1 MEPASD
7 PKGLSPAKQRLL
19 ETKLRLAD
27 ADEEISGTLAHLQ
40 RLQLRRKDILVDL
53 NILTSPILNLPPEI
67 ICEIFIHCLPPPRTL
82 PDPRDAPLLLG
93 HVCRRWRSIAYSF
106 TQLWSSV
113 TVSDVLSAMLL
124 PPPRAGLL
132 DMLDAWLI
140 HSGDNLLS
148 VSIVPDAQ
156 NPDIPLVLG
165 RSPVFGTIRHTS
177 HRWRELEI
185 VRRLEDFQVLLNRD
199 APWNLPHLV
208 KLTLLLANNGRHPS
222 GFPPNLLSNLN
233 DAPALRE
240 VHVMG
245 FAPLNLLIPWSQLTT
260 VHAENLLPIE
270 CLQTLAA
277 TTSLIDGTFSIWI
290 EQFFHLPAT
299 APIARPPRLTSLTL
313 SGELCTG
320 LLDHIELPSIKKFS
334 LSIGPNDDFGPL
346 VAFFARSS
354 TLKEVALDIRGA
366 VPPADLI
373 TCLEAMA
380 GIETL
385 SFGVHTGL
393 MNGPLPWALLSN
405 FALLPSIRRLTIR
418 ERIDRYHEPPL
429 DEGGVAEMLAA
440 RWAGGAGT
448 LKSFCLVTTHLFCV
462 GGAVHPGFAA
472 LAEEG
477 MGIVLRSH
485 GAGPFRVVYFDSAKQ
500 SSRSNGKGK
509 GKARAL

>member
-1 MEPASD
+1 MSNPQDVSRRIESTSDAKPEATNPQMEPASD

-165 RSPVFGTIRHTS
+165 RSPIFGTIRHTS

-299 APIARPPRLTSLTL
+299 APHCSPPSPQLVNPERRAVHRTPRLPRAPVNQKVQPLHWAQRRLRAARRLLRAVLRPKGGRARHPRRRPPR
-313 SGELCTG
+313 GP
-320 LLDHIELPSIKKFS
+320 HHLP
-334 LSIGPNDDFGPL
+334 
-346 VAFFARSS
+346 RSHGGHR
-354 TLKEVALDIRGA
+354 D
-366 VPPADLI
+366 
-373 TCLEAMA
+373 
-380 GIETL
+380 
-385 SFGVHTGL
+385 
-393 MNGPLPWALLSN
+393 ALLRRAHGPDERAPPVGA
-405 FALLPSIRRLTIR
+405 ALQLRAAPEHPAPHGPRAHRPVPR
-418 ERIDRYHEPPL
+418 AAAGR
-429 DEGGVAEMLAA
+429 GG
-440 RWAGGAGT
+440 RGGDAGGA
-448 LKSFCLVTTHLFCV
+448 L
-462 GGAVHPGFAA
+462 GGRRGHAQVVLPRHDAS
-472 LAEEG
+472 
-477 MGIVLRSH
+477 VLRWRSSSGVR
-485 GAGPFRVVYFDSAKQ
+485 GARGGG
-500 SSRSNGKGK
+500 NGD
-509 GKARAL
+509 